1 MPTLQDTID
10 LVIKAHSEHNATDKG
25 GKTPYHWHLF
35 RVMLRLQT
43 NDLELMQIALLHD
56 VVEDTNITLDIL
68 REKGYSERVIEGVRW
83 SSKNMFQLSFAE
95 WMRAIGKQ
103 APEDTVLLKIADI
116 SDNLGFERMQGLMG
130 KKSKVSL
137 ASNNKKAID
146 LRQRIDKKVNQGMR
160 LSGEMGVYERYY
172 KGWNFMFE
180 NSDRLPLIEQVFIG
194 DFCFLE
200 QLKLLSAYIPANEYI
215 DYLKLNKIHTWKV
228 NGFLNIIQSKTGEDY
243 LALEIS
249 EDIASLYVNF
259 LMDKIDPQFIG
270 NQVKRDRGH
279 HHVTIINPMQF
290 NKLKKDNPSGLNQFI
305 ATYSQKDYDLFTYGI
320 GTAIDE
326 KKQSQTWFTICENQE
341 LLFAREK
348 LNLPKQDFHITLAFD
363 KNDVFGK
370 PKDRSSICFDNSI
383 LWKNFIQQFNYINKQ
398 HNFKKIKVNN

>member
-10 LVIKAHSEHNATDKG
+10 LVIEAHGKHNATDKG

-56 VVEDTNITLDIL
+56 VVEDTDISLDVL

-130 KKSKVSL
+130 RKNKSSYNHHKKD
-137 ASNNKKAID
+137 ND

-180 NSDRLPLIEQVFIG
+180 NNDRLPLINQVFID
-194 DFCFLE
+194 DFCFLT
-200 QLKLLSAYIPANEYI
+200 QLKSLAEYIPANEYI

-228 NGFLNIIQSKTGEDY
+228 TGFLNTIQSKTGEDY

-259 LMDKIDPQFIG
+259 LMDNIDPQFIG
-270 NQVKRDRGH
+270 NQVARDKGH
-279 HHVTIINPMQF
+279 HHITIINPMQF
-290 NKLKKDNPSGLNQFI
+290 NKLKKDNPEDLQNFI
-305 ATYSQKDYDLFTYGI
+305 SHYSQKHYDLFTYGI
-320 GTAIDE
+320 GTAIDT
-326 KKQSQTWFTICENQE
+326 KKQAQTWFTICENQE
-341 LLFAREK
+341 LFLAREK

-363 KNDVFGK
+363 KQDVFGK
-370 PKDRSSICFDNSI
+370 PKDRTSVCFNNQI
-383 LWKNFIQQFNYINKQ
+383 LWQHFVEQFNYASKQRNLKKMKIN
-398 HNFKKIKVNN
+398 N